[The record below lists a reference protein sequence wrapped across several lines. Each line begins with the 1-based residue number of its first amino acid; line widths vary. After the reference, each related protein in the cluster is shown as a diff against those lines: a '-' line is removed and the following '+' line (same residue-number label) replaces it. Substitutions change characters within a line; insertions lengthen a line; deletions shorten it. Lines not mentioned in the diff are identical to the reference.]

1 LRTISHEELKQK
13 LDRQDN
19 FRLVMALAEWAY
31 QAKHI
36 PDSPHFATMREA
48 LASLGKAETH
58 LLLGA
63 LILVRLRSRD
73 SFNEIGEILL
83 GELLN
88 GCNHIPKFL
97 PFFGEMILDARRD
110 LQESSPLHE
119 PHLFQDPEPLCER
132 FRTDMSH

>member
-1 LRTISHEELKQK
+1 MRTISHEELKQK

-36 PDSPHFATMREA
+36 PDSFHFATMREA

-63 LILVRLRSRD
+63 LILVSFQPGLCHLCLLYRLYRLCPSYRYV
-73 SFNEIGEILL
+73 
-83 GELLN
+83 
-88 GCNHIPKFL
+88 
-97 PFFGEMILDARRD
+97 
-110 LQESSPLHE
+110 SSCSIRGAMWGTPLIAE
-119 PHLFQDPEPLCER
+119 KV
-132 FRTDMSH
+132 S

>member
-1 LRTISHEELKQK
+1 MKRWRWSK
-13 LDRQDN
+13 LIRNKRQRVKNDS
-19 FRLVMALAEWAY
+19 A
-31 QAKHI
+31 I
-36 PDSPHFATMREA
+36 PDSLHFATMREA

-73 SFNEIGEILL
+73 SFNEIGEILS

-119 PHLFQDPEPLCER
+119 PHLFQDLEPLCER
-132 FRTDMSH
+132 LRQEHVFQSLGV